1 MRRCS
6 GMIDQDLTSLWIQ
19 RLAEYKA
26 SGQSITAWCR
36 ENSVTEGQYHYWR
49 RKLGSQPTVTG
60 KQVKWVAVSLDVT
73 ANEEKRPDP
82 VPVHIGQFTVEVKP
96 GFDEN
101 LLRNIFKVLK
111 TV

>member
-1 MRRCS
+1 
-6 GMIDQDLTSLWIQ
+6 MIDHKLADLWKR

-49 RKLGSQPTVTG
+49 RKLGSHPAVTDQP
-60 KQVKWVAVSLDVT
+60 VKWVAVSMDVT
-73 ANEEKRPDP
+73 ANEEKHSDP
-82 VPVHIGQFTVEVKP
+82 VSVHIGQFTVEVKP